1 MVNVLWTGIF
11 LTLIPISFAHDDRR
25 IKRAVFDIIPKHDYQ
40 DQTVRNRKE
49 SRQRK
54 TVRRVSIPVN
64 TENYIQQK
72 SEQIKKLD
80 LKLKAIELDQE
91 KINDEQLLLNLRG
104 RGSKFKTDN
113 SVKIFCF
120 LTTLFVFSTT
130 IVQLKIY

>member
-11 LTLIPISFAHDDRR
+11 LIFPISFAHDDRR

-40 DQTVRNRKE
+40 DQTVRNSKD
-49 SRQRK
+49 SIQKK
-54 TVRRVSIPVN
+54 TVRRVSIPVK
-64 TENYIQQK
+64 TEENNIQQK

-80 LKLKAIELDQE
+80 LKVKAIELDQE
-91 KINDEQLLLNLRG
+91 KINDEHLLLNLRG